1 MPNDG
6 RLATQQTTTLHLIII
21 AGILHVTEVLA
32 YLPTDKYLPI
42 YGEKSSRVGPHA
54 LRPGLRP
61 GTTKEAYFSVTLN
74 VSSTRIL
81 TIEEPERLRSNLSVM
96 PP

>member
-6 RLATQQTTTLHLIII
+6 TLATQQTPTLHLIII
-21 AGILHVTEVLA
+21 TGILHVTEFLA
-32 YLPTDKYLPI
+32 YLPSDKYLPI

-61 GTTKEAYFSVTLN
+61 GTTREACFSVTLN

-81 TIEEPERLRSNLSVM
+81 AINEPERLRYNLSVM
-96 PP
+96 TP